1 MTVEQAV
8 VELLDVQIHDLA
20 HLRLGELLEDDD
32 VVQTVQELR
41 AELLLQFG
49 ADLVLHA
56 LVAGLVVGT
65 QVEARVGGLGDVSR
79 TEVGGQDDDGVLEVH
94 LAALTVGQVAVIE
107 HLQQRVEDVWMS
119 LFDLVEQHH
128 GERLAA
134 HLFGELAALLVA
146 DVSRRRAEEPRSRIL
161 LGELGHVH
169 ANQRVLIVEQ
179 EFGERLGQLGLAD
192 AGGAGEDERT
202 GRALRVL
209 QTHASTADGAG

>member
-107 HLQQRVEDVWMS
+107 HLQQRVEDVRMS

-146 DVSRRRAEEPRSRIL
+146 DVSRRRAEEPRSRVL

-169 ANQRVLIVEQ
+169 TNQRILVIEQ
-179 EFGERLGQLGLAD
+179 ELGKRLGQLGLAHT
-192 AGGAGEDERT
+192 GGAGEDERT

-209 QTHASTADGAG
+209 QSHAGASDGP